1 MFIPLFTRPT
11 KRGMCIIDWEEWLE
25 VKKRKPKLY
34 QLYLPLYYLLF
45 TYYFIYI
52 LSKNTRV
59 YEKGLIKKTIQFY
72 ILWHKEIFID
82 YQDKRAII
90 ELNVN
95 IIVMREMSFFF
106 WTFQI
111 SCHNEPLYFQNTI
124 LKCTHILTYV
134 YIRVITSI
142 KNIFLI
148 FKLISI

>member
-1 MFIPLFTRPT
+1 MV
-11 KRGMCIIDWEEWLE
+11 GG
-25 VKKRKPKLY
+25 KKRKPKLY

-82 YQDKRAII
+82 YEDKRAII

-106 WTFQI
+106 RTFQT
-111 SCHNEPLYFQNTI
+111 SSHNEPLYFQNTI
-124 LKCTHILTYV
+124 SNCLHIT
-134 YIRVITSI
+134 I
-142 KNIFLI
+142 
-148 FKLISI
+148 

>member
-1 MFIPLFTRPT
+1 MV
-11 KRGMCIIDWEEWLE
+11 GG
-25 VKKRKPKLY
+25 KKRKPKLY

-82 YQDKRAII
+82 YEDKRAII

-106 WTFQI
+106 RTFQ
-111 SCHNEPLYFQNTI
+111 T
-124 LKCTHILTYV
+124 
-134 YIRVITSI
+134 
-142 KNIFLI
+142 
-148 FKLISI
+148 

>member
-25 VKKRKPKLY
+25 VKRKPKLY

-95 IIVMREMSFFF
+95 IIVMRKMSFFF
-106 WTFQI
+106 RTFQI
-111 SCHNEPLYFQNTI
+111 SSHNEPLYFQNTI
-124 LKCTHILTYV
+124 LKFFIFIYMYTFRILKEERNR
-134 YIRVITSI
+134 I
-142 KNIFLI
+142 LI
-148 FKLISI
+148 FKQIST

>member
-1 MFIPLFTRPT
+1 MRLDVYSIVYEAYKTRYVYYGL
-11 KRGMCIIDWEEWLE
+11 RRMVGG
-25 VKKRKPKLY
+25 KKRKPKLY

-95 IIVMREMSFFF
+95 IIMMREMSFFF
-106 WTFQI
+106 RTFQI
-111 SCHNEPLYFQNTI
+111 SCHNEPLYFQSTI
-124 LKCTHILTYV
+124 LKCIHILTYV
-134 YIRVITSI
+134 YIRVITRI
-142 KNIFLI
+142 KIQSLY
-148 FKLISI
+148 LS